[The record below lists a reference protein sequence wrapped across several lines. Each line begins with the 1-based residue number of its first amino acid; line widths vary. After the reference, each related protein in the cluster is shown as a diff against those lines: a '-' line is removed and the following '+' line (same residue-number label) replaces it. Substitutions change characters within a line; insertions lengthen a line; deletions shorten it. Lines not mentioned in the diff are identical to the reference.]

1 MTLQLGFKEK
11 DRLKAA
17 ALYANAFKRKFVHL
31 IGDEDQVSVLLEK
44 GLDPNYCITYYLDN
58 ELVGL
63 AGFHVGKQ
71 ALVKISL
78 SHFISEFGLFKG
90 IFKGLLSGII
100 FHRKPVAESELL
112 MDGIAVD
119 HGFRGQGI
127 GSQLF
132 DALFEWTKSNGYAAI
147 HLDVIDENPKA
158 KALYERLDF
167 EATSYEKVPGFITR
181 LIGVSGVTH
190 MRKAIKENL

>member
-31 IGDEDQVSVLLEK
+31 IGNEDQVSALLEK
-44 GLDPNYCITYYLDN
+44 GLDPNCCMAYYLEDQ
-58 ELVGL
+58 LVGL
-63 AGFHVGKQ
+63 AGFHVGKH

-78 SHFISEFGLFKG
+78 SDFISEFGLFKG
-90 IFKGLLSGII
+90 LIKGLLSGIV
-100 FHRKPVAESELL
+100 FHRKPVVEIELL
-112 MDGIAVD
+112 MDGIAV
-119 HGFRGQGI
+119 HQNFRGQGV
-127 GSQLF
+127 GSKLF
-132 DALFEWTKSNGYAAI
+132 NALFEWTKKNAYKAI

-158 KALYERLDF
+158 KALYERLGF
-167 EATSYEKVPGFITR
+167 ETTSYEKMPNFITK

-190 MRKAIKENL
+190 MRKAIKEK